1 MILVVDDDKN
11 IRLSLKLILERNG
24 YEVALAEGPK
34 EAILVV
40 RNTPAVELVLMDM
53 NYSMSTDGEEGLT
66 LLKQVK
72 VFRAD
77 VPVILMT
84 AWGTI
89 DLAVQ
94 GMRAGAFDFITKP
107 WDNGVLLERIE
118 TAIKVASPNSPNSP
132 NSPTPCPSPE
142 GRGAFAAKPPL
153 RGEVGGGSS
162 LGGRRGGLPP
172 VGGVGGE
179 AFSRILATVARVA
192 PTNAPVLITGESGTG
207 KELIAEAIHRQ
218 SRRANGPFIKVNL
231 GGISTSLFESEMFG
245 HKKGSFTDA
254 KADRMG
260 RFEMAEGGTIFL
272 DEIGELSLASQVK
285 LLRVLQD
292 HTYEVL
298 GDSRTRRTDVRV
310 VCATNADL
318 RAMVA
323 EHTFRED
330 LFYRINI
337 ISLHLP
343 PLRERREDIPLLTDY
358 FLRQACQANNLPLVT
373 ATDEAISYL
382 QSLPFPGNIREL
394 KNLVER
400 ALLMKGTDR
409 AQGRPTLQG
418 SLGGGSEWMLTAAD
432 FRSSYSSVPNL
443 SACQVPPSA
452 PDSPTPCPSPE
463 GRGAFAA
470 KPPLRGEVGGG
481 PPSGAVGG
489 ASLSSLERSA
499 IAASIAKHHG
509 NLSLVAKELGI
520 SRGALYRKIE
530 KHGL

>member
-11 IRLSLKLILERNG
+11 IRLSLKLILERNE

-34 EAILVV
+34 EAMQIV

-53 NYSMSTDGEEGLT
+53 NYSISTDGEEGLT

-72 VFRAD
+72 VFRPE
-77 VPVILMT
+77 VPCILMT
-84 AWGTI
+84 AWGSI

-107 WDNGVLLERIE
+107 WDNGVLLDRIE
-118 TAIKVASPNSPNSP
+118 TAIKINGGNHGDRSMIARYAEHITRPVPVI
-132 NSPTPCPSPE
+132 PSPI
-142 GRGAFAAKPPL
+142 
-153 RGEVGGGSS
+153 VGTS
-162 LGGRRGGLPP
+162 LSG
-172 VGGVGGE
+172 
-179 AFSRILATVARVA
+179 ILTTVARVA

-218 SRRANGPFIKVNL
+218 SQRANGPFVKVNL

-254 KADRMG
+254 KADRIG
-260 RFEMAEGGTIFL
+260 RFELAKGGTIFL

-292 HTYEVL
+292 QTYEVL
-298 GDSRTRRTDVRV
+298 GDSQTRRTDVRV

-318 RAMVA
+318 RAMV
-323 EHTFRED
+323 EEKTFRED

-337 ISLHLP
+337 INLHLP
-343 PLRERREDIPLLTDY
+343 PLRDRREDIPLLVNH
-358 FLRQACQANNLPLVT
+358 FLRMACETNGLPPVSVST
-373 ATDEAISYL
+373 EAIDYL
-382 QSLPFPGNIREL
+382 QTLPFPGNIREL

-400 ALLMKGTDR
+400 ALLMKDPAVSQLT
-409 AQGRPTLQG
+409 AASFQG
-418 SLGGGSEWMLTAAD
+418 SISNQAPLPSGGVGGGS
-432 FRSSYSSVPNL
+432 L
-443 SACQVPPSA
+443 S
-452 PDSPTPCPSPE
+452 TM
-463 GRGAFAA
+463 
-470 KPPLRGEVGGG
+470 
-481 PPSGAVGG
+481 
-489 ASLSSLERSA
+489 ERSA
-499 IAASIAKHHG
+499 IAACIAKHNG

>member
-11 IRLSLKLILERNG
+11 IRLSLKLILERNE
-24 YEVALAEGPK
+24 YEVTLAEGPK
-34 EAILVV
+34 EAMQIV

-53 NYSMSTDGEEGLT
+53 NYSISTDGEEGLT

-72 VFRAD
+72 VFRPD
-77 VPVILMT
+77 VPCILMT

-118 TAIKVASPNSPNSP
+118 TARSL
-132 NSPTPCPSPE
+132 TPKPHPLTPSPKGE
-142 GRGAFAAKPPL
+142 GEACGKELHTAADFQNSYSSMQSLSTPL
-153 RGEVGGGSS
+153 SPWR
-162 LGGRRGGLPP
+162 
-172 VGGVGGE
+172 GVGGK
-179 AFSRILATVARVA
+179 ALSAILATVARVA

-218 SRRANGPFIKVNL
+218 SLRANGPFVKVNL
-231 GGISTSLFESEMFG
+231 GGVSTSLFESEMFG

-254 KADRMG
+254 KADRIG
-260 RFEMAEGGTIFL
+260 RFELAKGGTIFL

-292 HTYEVL
+292 QTYEVL
-298 GDSRTRRTDVRV
+298 GDSQTRRTDVRV

-318 RAMVA
+318 RTMV
-323 EHTFRED
+323 EEKTFRED

-337 ISLHLP
+337 INLHLP
-343 PLRERREDIPLLTDY
+343 PLRDRREDIPLLVDH
-358 FLRQACQANNLPLVT
+358 FLRMACEANHIPLVS
-373 ATDEAISYL
+373 ASPDAIAYL
-382 QSLPFPGNIREL
+382 QTLPYPGNIREL

-400 ALLMKGTDR
+400 ALLMRT
-409 AQGRPTLQG
+409 PG
-418 SLGGGSEWMLTAAD
+418 STVLNKAD
-432 FRSSYSSVPNL
+432 FALLSSA
-443 SACQVPPSA
+443 SACPSVL
-452 PDSPTPCPSPE
+452 PTGSPAT
-463 GRGAFAA
+463 
-470 KPPLRGEVGGG
+470 LD
-481 PPSGAVGG
+481 
-489 ASLSSLERSA
+489 SLERNA
-499 IAASIAKHHG
+499 IAACIAKHNG